1 MRIPFS
7 VALGLAVV
15 ALGLAGCGSTPAP
28 SPSLDPL
35 LATACELAPVARQV
49 AVDLR
54 SAVAASIRGDETA
67 MTRAADQARA
77 NGSQIT
83 MSVSAL
89 GPQPS
94 TDALV
99 GELVSIGLF
108 GDQGGSFFADGIPD
122 AQELA
127 SLQRNLPVLDQTL
140 SRLQAELADAG
151 LQAC

>member
-1 MRIPFS
+1 
-7 VALGLAVV
+7 
-15 ALGLAGCGSTPAP
+15 
-28 SPSLDPL
+28 
-35 LATACELAPVARQV
+35 
-49 AVDLR
+49 
-54 SAVAASIRGDETA
+54 